1 LPGTMIIGAA
11 LQLWKQYSLT
21 LPCNT
26 LQYKGQVR
34 DIFLKAIFIS
44 CRAIQYELGTY

>member
-1 LPGTMIIGAA
+1 MITGAA

-26 LQYKGQVR
+26 LQYKDEVR
-34 DIFLKAIFIS
+34 DGVEMSSATHV
-44 CRAIQYELGTY
+44 QE